1 MGLNL
6 KKHLLCIICL
16 GFEILCKSSLFNKSW
31 LVLWCLH
38 YGALF
43 HVSNHGPDSWRSE
56 LMHYIHNQKD
66 IVSNP
71 TRYSAGSW
79 DTTHYKAPFTLL
91 SNECQTQWLSSSYW
105 GSPAVVPRSWEW
117 GSEQP
122 YQEVCLEEIRWKRK
136 HCIAPYH
143 IYYIYGI
150 WRCILIGGDFEV
162 IMWRTPHKG
171 TWLFFMGGG
180 VDSSRHHVKILIW
193 QLQES

>member
-43 HVSNHGPDSWRSE
+43 HVSNHGPDFWRSE

-79 DTTHYKAPFTLL
+79 DTTHYKAPIYLAVEWMSNTVIIIELL
-91 SNECQTQWLSSSYW
+91 RQPRGSSPKVGRGQWTALSRGLS
-105 GSPAVVPRSWEW
+105 
-117 GSEQP
+117 
-122 YQEVCLEEIRWKRK
+122 
-136 HCIAPYH
+136 
-143 IYYIYGI
+143 
-150 WRCILIGGDFEV
+150 GG
-162 IMWRTPHKG
+162 H
-171 TWLFFMGGG
+171 
-180 VDSSRHHVKILIW
+180 
-193 QLQES
+193 